1 MIISELGVTP
11 DWSAAYTP
19 NSGPMD
25 SILKIQLEE
34 HRHHSAQ
41 EYVHMLRN
49 AFANEPKFC
58 RDWSSRSTRAA

>member
-25 SILKIQLEE
+25 SILKIQLDE

-41 EYVHMLRN
+41 EYVHILRRGVCQRQH
-49 AFANEPKFC
+49 AL
-58 RDWSSRSTRAA
+58 RDWNSRSTRAA